1 MDVESPH
8 IITNMQPADSL
19 GLRVFEG
26 SQEAW
31 RPIVEGILERTASFL
46 TKKISWKA
54 YCDRLA
60 AQGRFLDAVDYLQ
73 DLAIHRSDAE
83 MERQLVTLRGEAGM
97 ALIANHRQMTPPCVT
112 ADDVVADFPLS
123 IPRNEIS
130 ASSIRKGIAS
140 NGVVWVKGFF
150 DREQTQQLQSV
161 VHHSLKA
168 LEQATSEKKK
178 RVEPW
183 FDYYVPR
190 ITPASAAR
198 KDRFSNRL
206 GSLRI
211 CDTPR
216 GLSTWLNV
224 AREAGLLRIVEGYLS
239 GRPILTTFKTTFRE
253 AVPGPEHKVWHQDGA
268 FMGPVR
274 TLNTWVALTRCGRDA
289 PGMEFVPQRMD
300 ILETGTEDAVF
311 SWSVAP
317 SFVDRKFSDN
327 IVCPEFEPGDILLF
341 DERLLHRTYI
351 VPEMNTP
358 RHAIESWF
366 FHPSAYPEEFA
377 VFAV

>member
-1 MDVESPH
+1 MEGLLGR
-8 IITNMQPADSL
+8 AASL
-19 GLRVFEG
+19 FNRIGKKK
-26 SQEAW
+26 SWQAHS
-31 RPIVEGILERTASFL
+31 ERL
-46 TKKISWKA
+46 V
-54 YCDRLA
+54 
-60 AQGRFLDAVDYLQ
+60 AQGRLLEAVDFLQ
-73 DLAIHRSDAE
+73 ALAVRDHDPE
-83 MERQLVTLRGEAGM
+83 VERQLVILRGEAGM
-97 ALIANHRQMTPPCVT
+97 ALVERAGPMTPPCVS
-112 ADDVVADFPLS
+112 AADVVADFPVAFDRAS
-123 IPRNEIS
+123 ISCAAVRQ
-130 ASSIRKGIAS
+130 GIAS

-150 DREQTQQLQSV
+150 DAAQTQQLQHV
-161 VHHSLKA
+161 VHRSLEA
-168 LEQATSEKKK
+168 LEQATAQKT
-178 RVEPW
+178 RQLPPW
-183 FDYYVPR
+183 FEYYVPR

-216 GLSTWLNV
+216 GLSTWLHI
-224 AREAGLLRIVEGYLS
+224 AREAGLLQIVEEYLS
-239 GRPILTTFKTTFRE
+239 APRPLLTTFKTTFRE

-274 TLNTWVALTRCGRDA
+274 TLNTWVALTKCGRDA
-289 PGMEFVPQRMD
+289 PGMEFIPERME

-317 SFVDRKFSDN
+317 SLVDRKFPDHL
-327 IVCPEFEPGDILLF
+327 VCPEFEPGDILLF

-351 VPEMNTP
+351 LPGMSTT

-366 FHPSAYPEEFA
+366 FHPSAYPDEFA

>member
-1 MDVESPH
+1 V
-8 IITNMQPADSL
+8 A
-19 GLRVFEG
+19 GL
-26 SQEAW
+26 
-31 RPIVEGILERTASFL
+31 LERAASLFS
-46 TKKISWKA
+46 KIGKTESWQTHS
-54 YCDRLA
+54 DRLV
-60 AQGRFLDAVDYLQ
+60 AQGKLLDAIDYLQ
-73 DLAIHRSDAE
+73 ELAVRKSDPDI
-83 MERQLVTLRGEAGM
+83 ERQLVRLRGEAGM
-97 ALIANHRQMTPPCVT
+97 ALAEGAGPMTPPCVSA
-112 ADDVVADFPLS
+112 ADVIADFPVAFE
-123 IPRNEIS
+123 RDAIS
-130 ASSIRKGIAS
+130 SMAVRQGIAS
-140 NGVVWVKGFF
+140 NGVVWIKGFF
-150 DREQTQQLQSV
+150 DPAQTQRLQHV
-161 VHHSLKA
+161 VHRSLEA
-168 LEQATSEKKK
+168 LEQATAAKT
-178 RVEPW
+178 RQLPPW
-183 FDYYVPR
+183 FEYYVPR

-216 GLSTWLNV
+216 GLATWLQV
-224 AREAGLLRIVEGYLS
+224 AREAGLLSIVEEYLAAP
-239 GRPILTTFKTTFRE
+239 RPILTTFKTTFRE

-274 TLNTWVALTRCGRDA
+274 TLNTWVALTKCGRDA
-289 PGMEFVPQRMD
+289 PGMEFVPERME

-317 SFVDRKFSDN
+317 SLVERKFPGKL
-327 IVCPEFEPGDILLF
+327 VCPEFEPGDILLF

-351 VPEMNTP
+351 LPEMSTT